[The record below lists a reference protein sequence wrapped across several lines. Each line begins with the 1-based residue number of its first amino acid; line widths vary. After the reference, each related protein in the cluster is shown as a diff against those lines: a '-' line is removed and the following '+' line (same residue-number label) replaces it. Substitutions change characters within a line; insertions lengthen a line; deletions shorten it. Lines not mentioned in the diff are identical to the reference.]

1 MFSGYAELLSKF
13 ISPQASWPTLIEQ
26 HRKAAPEAYGPEGNL
41 YNLIGGQWGQPG
53 HGKLFLSPV
62 DATPLGRYPMI
73 KLDVALKAVEQA
85 EKEFHAWSQVSLDE
99 RKRRVSET
107 LDDIEKHADLL
118 AKTLVWEIGKP
129 YPQSKVSVE
138 RCVSGVRWYLQ
149 EIDRMMEGRRPLGL
163 ISNIASWNYPMSVL
177 VHAVLVQCLAGNSV
191 IAKTPTDGGIHAVTL
206 SMALAR
212 RRGLPV
218 SLVSGSGGELSE
230 ALVRNDAISCLAFV
244 GGKNNGREI
253 ANAFY
258 DRSKRYMLEMDGVNC
273 YGVWEFSDWKG
284 LAAQIKK
291 GFEYGKQRCTAYPRF
306 VVQRALFPK
315 FLEMYLGVVQSLK
328 VGNPLLVEKAE
339 DPLPALDYGP
349 LINSRKAEELR
360 VMIGEA
366 VAGGAVALYE
376 GVLDESRFTPNQDI
390 SAYLAPVALLNLPR
404 NCKLYH
410 GEPFGPVDSA
420 VVVDSVDQMIA
431 EMNVSNGSLVSSL
444 ATDDAK
450 LAKQVSGDLRCFKF
464 GHNKVRSRGDNEESF
479 GGFGQSW
486 KGCFVGGRYLVEAV
500 TEGPAGERLKGNFP
514 DYVLLPEQ
522 R

>member
-1 MFSGYAELLSKF
+1 MSKF
-13 ISPQASWPTLIEQ
+13 ISPWASWPKLIEE
-26 HRKAAPEAYGPEGNL
+26 HRKAAPEAYGTEGNL
-41 YNLIGGQWGQPG
+41 LNLIGGAWGQPG

-73 KLDVALKAVEQA
+73 RLEAARAAVLGA
-85 EKEFHAWSQVSLDE
+85 ETEFHAWSKTDLDE
-99 RKRRVSET
+99 RKRKVSET
-107 LDDIEKHADLL
+107 LDDLEKHADLL
-118 AKTLVWEIGKP
+118 AKTLIWEIGKP
-129 YPQSKVSVE
+129 YAQTKVSVE
-138 RCVSGVRWYLQ
+138 RCISGVRWYVGQ
-149 EIDRMMEGRRPLGL
+149 IEKMMEGRKPLGL

-206 SMALAR
+206 SLALAR

-253 ANAFY
+253 AAAFY

-273 YGVWEFSDWKG
+273 YGVWEFSDWKS

-291 GFEYGKQRCTAYPRF
+291 GFEFGKQRCTAYPRY
-306 VVQRALFPK
+306 VVQRSLFPK
-315 FLEMYLGVVQSLK
+315 FLEMYLGVVQGLK
-328 VGNPLLVEKAE
+328 CGHPLLVDKAE

-349 LINSRKAEELR
+349 LINSKKVEELR
-360 VMIGEA
+360 VQVTEA

-376 GVLDESRFTPNQDI
+376 GVLNEALFQPSQDI
-390 SAYLAPVALLNLPR
+390 SAYLAPVALLSLPR

-410 GEPFGPVDSA
+410 GEPFGPVDSVA
-420 VVVDSVDQMIA
+420 VVDSVDQLVA
-431 EMNVSNGSLVSSL
+431 EMNVSNGNLVSSL
-444 ATDDAK
+444 ATDDAN
-450 LAKQVSGDLRCFKF
+450 LAKQVAVDLRCFKF

-486 KGCFVGGRYLVEAV
+486 KGCFVGGKYLVEAV
-500 TEGPAGERLKGNFP
+500 TQGPAGERLRGNFP
-514 DYVLLPEQ
+514 DSIYLPEE